1 MRFSLFFSTIFT
13 LLSST
18 ISYAQDCVK
27 PKIYGHSVECLFEN
41 RAVIHTYQGYG
52 FADETGKIVIPM
64 QYDKAW
70 RFKNGLAK
78 IEKNKRYGLIDKSGK
93 IIIPPQYNELNYF
106 TDKLLRTR
114 HNNQYELFDTQG
126 NIISDE
132 YDFIGNIDY
141 GFAKIKQKDKYGLMD
156 KNGKVIIPCQYDDI
170 LTLTE
175 EPNLIAVKKDNQ
187 WGFVDKNNSTI
198 IPFVYE
204 QVWHFH
210 NGFAKIR
217 NNQQY
222 GIIDLTGKIII
233 PTQYQWL
240 SDANEQGVMVF
251 KQDNLFGLINKD
263 NQIVR
268 EAKSEKIADFNH
280 IIIQKQTVS
289 INKTVEENSPQEK
302 QADNMEYDFE
312 KIDGKYVISE
322 NILANK
328 TVIITENNQYGLADA
343 TGKIILPVEY
353 NYISVISEDRFKI
366 QKNKQYGI
374 ADSQGNII
382 FPVEYEYIAEFK
394 DGLAY
399 FRKTNGEYG
408 VVDLDGNILAPM
420 YSNVSEF
427 KNGLAKVEKDGDK
440 GLVNLQGK
448 LVLPI
453 EYSRLEDFRNGFAII
468 HKSGTQSGYGVI
480 DQKLNFILPPEY
492 YHIGFFEKGFAKI
505 SIKGNDWGYLNQHG
519 QVVVQGVEYDRVEPF
534 NNGVAKIYKGNKA
547 WRVDYL
553 GRVFGI
559 AEENKQQKE
568 NNQTKDKEYLN
579 HLKEIERFR
588 KSNQ

>member
-1 MRFSLFFSTIFT
+1 GQKMRFSLFFSTIFT

-27 PKIYGHSVECLFEN
+27 PKIYGHSVECLIED

-70 RFKNGLAK
+70 SFKNGLAK

-93 IIIPPQYNELNYF
+93 
-106 TDKLLRTR
+106 
-114 HNNQYELFDTQG
+114 
-126 NIISDE
+126 IISDE

-156 KNGKVIIPCQYDDI
+156 KNGKIIIPCEYDDI
-170 LTLTE
+170 LTLTK
-175 EPNLIAVKKDNQ
+175 EPDLIAVKKDNQ

-204 QVWHFH
+204 QVWNFH

-233 PTQYQWL
+233 PASYQWL

-312 KIDGKYVISE
+312 KIDGKYVMSE
-322 NILANK
+322 KILANR
-328 TVIITENNQYGLADA
+328 TTIIKENNQYGLINTA
-343 TGKIILPVEY
+343 GKIILPMEY
-353 NYISVISEDRFKI
+353 DYISVISEDRFKI

-374 ADSQGNII
+374 ADSQGNILLPPKYAEI
-382 FPVEYEYIAEFK
+382 FDFE
-394 DGLAY
+394 DGLATV
-399 FRKTNGEYG
+399 KKNEKNG
-408 VVDLDGNILAPM
+408 VVDLDGKIIVPAI
-420 YSNVSEF
+420 YDKVYDFE
-427 KNGLAKVEKDGDK
+427 NGLAEVENDNLR
-440 GLVNLQGK
+440 GLIN
-448 LVLPI
+448 
-453 EYSRLEDFRNGFAII
+453 
-468 HKSGTQSGYGVI
+468 
-480 DQKLNFILPPEY
+480 
-492 YHIGFFEKGFAKI
+492 
-505 SIKGNDWGYLNQHG
+505 
-519 QVVVQGVEYDRVEPF
+519 VQGEIVVPVAYYKFDKKMKTKDYINSLT
-534 NNGVAKIYKGNKA
+534 NNSSHLSHQTTTEKVN
-547 WRVDYL
+547 
-553 GRVFGI
+553 
-559 AEENKQQKE
+559 NKQEK
-568 NNQTKDKEYLN
+568 NNEIPKDKEYLN